1 MSWHYLQGQEAESWE
16 GNSLDGAPSA
26 LLRLIPMPARSSSP
40 ASETASSSPSQS
52 GMTFGPSMA
61 SLGGGALMLSPGAS
75 PAKTSAPQGKAQG
88 SMGNAL
94 ASGLSS
100 PGSFARFDLPSS
112 SWKTH
117 GISLLEG
124 STEFSETWPRWGSM
138 RNGECWARSTPALST
153 PGIVFGYWP
162 TPTASMAKRG
172 WGFGRETRGRYSKA
186 VIQRARVDGWLP
198 SPQLLEALMGWP
210 IEWTALEPLA
220 TAKFQEWSNSH
231 FQPYTAA

>member
-1 MSWHYLQGQEAESWE
+1 
-16 GNSLDGAPSA
+16 
-26 LLRLIPMPARSSSP
+26 
-40 ASETASSSPSQS
+40 
-52 GMTFGPSMA
+52 
-61 SLGGGALMLSPGAS
+61 
-75 PAKTSAPQGKAQG
+75 
-88 SMGNAL
+88 
-94 ASGLSS
+94 
-100 PGSFARFDLPSS
+100 
-112 SWKTH
+112 
-117 GISLLEG
+117 
-124 STEFSETWPRWGSM
+124 M

-231 FQPYTAA
+231 FQPSTAA